1 PVVIAWTDA
10 RMRYGI
16 PQTYAEQLIE
26 GVAQD
31 LNRSR
36 YRTFDQLSV
45 YCYSV
50 ASTVGLMSMH
60 IIGFVG
66 LDAIP
71 YAVKLGVAL
80 QLTNILRDVREDWES
95 GRLYLPQEEL
105 DAYGLGEED
114 VAAGQV
120 DGRCRAFMRYQ
131 IARNRQLYEEAWPG

>member
-1 PVVIAWTDA
+1 RALYAFCRITDDLVDECVGRTATDGAAALALLEDWRQRSLGAQFPSRDPVVIAWTDA

-71 YAVKLGVAL
+71 YAVK
-80 QLTNILRDVREDWES
+80 
-95 GRLYLPQEEL
+95 
-105 DAYGLGEED
+105 
-114 VAAGQV
+114 
-120 DGRCRAFMRYQ
+120 
-131 IARNRQLYEEAWPG
+131 